1 MAFDGE
7 RDSLTDCGAEIETIQ
22 NAINEIPCCVTA
34 IGLHSRFDGWLQLL
48 LELPQSC
55 SCHGFPI
62 IFSANVFS
70 DVFFFFIISVKRN
83 VCIFMSNDMRERD
96 KGKEG
101 DKSSKSINNAKTNDR
116 KFLTSGTRAIYFSA
130 SIEDRN
136 MCFLPIMCH
145 ARCFF
150 SSLSNASK

>member
-1 MAFDGE
+1 
-7 RDSLTDCGAEIETIQ
+7 
-22 NAINEIPCCVTA
+22 
-34 IGLHSRFDGWLQLL
+34 
-48 LELPQSC
+48 
-55 SCHGFPI
+55 
-62 IFSANVFS
+62 
-70 DVFFFFIISVKRN
+70 
-83 VCIFMSNDMRERD
+83 MRERD

-150 SSLSNASK
+150 FLSFKRFEIENLCWKNTEKKHIFSAKLNID